1 MNRLRHQLERGHRTR
16 SAGNAAHA
24 LPSAG
29 HVPSVRRGGGGAGG
43 TRLARWP
50 PARRNGS
57 RSHRACH
64 GRTCHPGRGYG
75 EGVALSLAVSPCPND
90 TFVFHALVHG
100 LVPGAPPV
108 DVTYADVDVT
118 NTAAER
124 GAFDLVKVS
133 YAALPWLLDDYHLLP
148 CGGALGRGCGPLV
161 LTRGDHPDRPNDLDQ
176 PDRPERPGRPDQPE
190 RPERL
195 GGSGRADLSGATVAV
210 PGDRTTAYL
219 LFRLWAADRPPARI
233 EVVPFHEIM
242 PGVAAGRYDAGL
254 VIHEARFTYPR
265 HGLTALVDLGE
276 WWEADTGLPI
286 PLGAILARRGAVDPE
301 AAAGWIRESVRQAWA
316 DPAAS
321 REYVLAHAQEMEPDV
336 VDRHIGLYVNDFT
349 ADLGDAGFAAV
360 EALLGRAAYAGLVPQ
375 TSSSLATAW
384 TS

>member
-1 MNRLRHQLERGHRTR
+1 M
-16 SAGNAAHA
+16 
-24 LPSAG
+24 
-29 HVPSVRRGGGGAGG
+29 
-43 TRLARWP
+43 
-50 PARRNGS
+50 
-57 RSHRACH
+57 
-64 GRTCHPGRGYG
+64 
-75 EGVALSLAVSPCPND
+75 ALSLAISPCPND

-100 LVPGAPPV
+100 RVPGAPPV
-108 DVTYADVDVT
+108 KVTYADVDVT

-161 LTRGDHPDRPNDLDQ
+161 LTRPTAGAQ
-176 PDRPERPGRPDQPE
+176 PA
-190 RPERL
+190 
-195 GGSGRADLSGATVAV
+195 GGGLSGATVAV

-219 LFRLWAADRPPARI
+219 LFRLWSAERPPARI

-242 PGVAAGRYDAGL
+242 PAVAAGRYDAGL

-276 WWEADTGLPI
+276 WWESDTGLPI
-286 PLGAILARRGAVDPE
+286 PLGAILARRGAVDPVE
-301 AAAGWIRESVRQAWA
+301 AAGWIRESVRQAWA

-321 REYVLAHAQEMEPDV
+321 RDYVLSHAQEMEPDV
-336 VDRHIGLYVNDFT
+336 VDRHIGLYVNEFT

-360 EALLGRAAYAGLVPQ
+360 EALLGRAAAAGLTPQ
-375 TSSSLATAW
+375 TSSSRATAW
-384 TS
+384 TN

>member
-1 MNRLRHQLERGHRTR
+1 M
-16 SAGNAAHA
+16 
-24 LPSAG
+24 
-29 HVPSVRRGGGGAGG
+29 
-43 TRLARWP
+43 
-50 PARRNGS
+50 
-57 RSHRACH
+57 
-64 GRTCHPGRGYG
+64 
-75 EGVALSLAVSPCPND
+75 ALSLAISPCPND

-100 LVPGAPPV
+100 RVPEAPPV
-108 DVTYADVDVT
+108 EVTYADVDVT

-161 LTRGDHPDRPNDLDQ
+161 LTRSAAGDEAAGDGAAGADRPD
-176 PDRPERPGRPDQPE
+176 
-190 RPERL
+190 
-195 GGSGRADLSGATVAV
+195 RADLTGATVAV

-219 LFRLWAADRPPARI
+219 LFRLWSAERPPARI

-242 PGVAAGRYDAGL
+242 PAVAAGKYDAGL
-254 VIHEARFTYPR
+254 VIHEARFTYHR

-276 WWEADTGLPI
+276 WWEGDTGLPI
-286 PLGAILARRGAVDPE
+286 PLGAILARKGAVDPV

-321 REYVLAHAQEMEPDV
+321 RDYVLSHAQEMEPDV
-336 VDRHIGLYVNDFT
+336 VDRHIGLYVNEFT

-360 EALLGRAAYAGLVPQ
+360 EALLGRAADAGLIPQTSGPQTSGPQ
-375 TSSSLATAW
+375 TSSSRATAW